1 MLRDGRT
8 GQFSECLYNQPPI
21 SLRHLYS
28 AMSDTPDNL
37 SDLYKIGTVAKLT
50 GIAVER
56 LRAWE
61 RRYGLTPAS
70 REGKTRFFSA
80 EQVERLTR
88 IKRLIDQG
96 HPVSTLINLSNE
108 ALNDRLQTLA
118 PPPTKAT
125 ASATPT
131 VALVGTQLLML
142 EQGNSEAARVTVSGR
157 WVNLDVCLPE
167 LEQLTADT
175 GLPDVLVMLQG
186 SVTPDSLD
194 RLNSLPSSMAR
205 LVIYHYA
212 TDEGLA
218 VAAERN
224 LTLLRWPVSW
234 AEIEQAVA
242 RLARAPLKAGR
253 HAPKR
258 FSDEQLLSIA
268 SASDGLG
275 CACPAD
281 LVHLISALNA
291 FTDHSAAC
299 ASGTELAADAANDMA
314 KGPLNAARQP
324 RHARIAE
331 RTSSARLELELVL
344 EDWVTAEGL
353 LPAPN

>member
-1 MLRDGRT
+1 
-8 GQFSECLYNQPPI
+8 
-21 SLRHLYS
+21 
-28 AMSDTPDNL
+28 MSDTPDSL

-108 ALNDRLQTLA
+108 ALNERLQALLPEPVKAAIGSA
-118 PPPTKAT
+118 P
-125 ASATPT
+125 
-131 VALVGTQLLML
+131 VIALVGTQLLML
-142 EQGNSEAARVTVSGR
+142 EQRQSEPSRVTVSGR
-157 WVNLDVCLPE
+157 WVNLDVSLPE
-167 LEQLTADT
+167 LESLTPTD
-175 GLPDVLVMLQG
+175 GLPDVLVLLQG
-186 SVTPDSLD
+186 SVTPASLA
-194 RLNSLPSSMAR
+194 RLSPLPNSMAR

-212 TDEGLA
+212 TDEGLQS
-218 VAAERN
+218 AAEQGISV
-224 LTLLRWPVSW
+224 LRWPVGWS
-234 AEIEQAVA
+234 EIEQAVA

-253 HAPKR
+253 HAPRR
-258 FSDEQLLSIA
+258 FSDEQLFTIA

-281 LVHLISALNA
+281 LVHLISSLNA
-291 FTDHSAAC
+291 FTDHSEAC
-299 ASGTELAADAANDMA
+299 SADTDSATSV
-314 KGPLNAARQP
+314 ARQP

>member
-1 MLRDGRT
+1 
-8 GQFSECLYNQPPI
+8 
-21 SLRHLYS
+21 
-28 AMSDTPDNL
+28 MSDTPDNL

-70 REGKTRFFSA
+70 RDGKTRFFSA

-96 HPVSTLINLSNE
+96 HPISTLINLSSE
-108 ALNDRLQTLA
+108 ALNERLQALA
-118 PPPTKAT
+118 PMAAKTSTGAAP
-125 ASATPT
+125 S

-142 EQGNSEAARVTVSGR
+142 EQSNAEATRVTVSGR

-167 LEQLTADT
+167 LAQLTTAN
-175 GLPDVLVMLQG
+175 GLPDVLVALQG
-186 SVTPDSLD
+186 SVTADSLD
-194 RLNSLPSSMAR
+194 RLDSLPNSMAR

-212 TDEGLA
+212 TDAGLA
-218 VAAERN
+218 AAADRG

-281 LVHLISALNA
+281 LVNLISALNA

-299 ASGTELAADAANDMA
+299 APDTDFSTDAAND
-314 KGPLNAARQP
+314 ARPP

-353 LPAPN
+353 LPIPN

>member
-1 MLRDGRT
+1 
-8 GQFSECLYNQPPI
+8 
-21 SLRHLYS
+21 
-28 AMSDTPDNL
+28 MSDTPDNL

-70 REGKTRFFSA
+70 RDGKTRFFSA

-88 IKRLIDQG
+88 TKRLIDQG
-96 HPVSTLINLSNE
+96 HPVSTVINLSNE
-108 ALNDRLQTLA
+108 ALDERLRTLTPSPSMATGSAA
-118 PPPTKAT
+118 P
-125 ASATPT
+125 S

-142 EQGNSEAARVTVSGR
+142 EQGNSEASRVTVSGR

-167 LEQLTADT
+167 LERLKVGD
-175 GLPDVLVMLQG
+175 GLPDVLVTLLG
-186 SVTPDSLD
+186 SVTPDSLN
-194 RLNSLPSSMAR
+194 RLYEAPNSMAR
-205 LVIYHYA
+205 LVVYHYA

-218 VAAERN
+218 TAAERS

-234 AEIEQAVA
+234 TEIEQAVA

-253 HAPKR
+253 HAARR
-258 FSDEQLLSIA
+258 FSDEQLFSIA
-268 SASDGLG
+268 NADDGLG
-275 CACPAD
+275 CACPTD
-281 LVHLISALNA
+281 LVNLISALNA

-299 ASGTELAADAANDMA
+299 TSGSEAANSM
-314 KGPLNAARQP
+314 RQP

-331 RTSSARLELELVL
+331 RTSNARLELELVL

>member
-1 MLRDGRT
+1 
-8 GQFSECLYNQPPI
+8 
-21 SLRHLYS
+21 
-28 AMSDTPDNL
+28 MSSSTDNPTEAA

-80 EQVERLTR
+80 AQVERLTR

-96 HPVSTLINLSNE
+96 HPVSTLINLGDS
-108 ALNDRLQTLA
+108 ALDERLQTLTPA
-118 PPPTKAT
+118 QPTLAT
-125 ASATPT
+125 SATPT

-142 EQGNSEAARVTVSGR
+142 EQRQTETPRVSVSGR

-167 LEQLTADT
+167 FDNAATAER
-175 GLPDVLVMLQG
+175 LPDVIVVLEG
-186 SVTPDSLD
+186 SVTPESLD
-194 RLNSLPSSMAR
+194 RLNGLPASMAR
-205 LVIYHYA
+205 LVVYHYA
-212 TDEGLA
+212 TEAGLA
-218 VAAERN
+218 AAVERD
-224 LTLLRWPVSW
+224 LPLLRWPVSW
-234 AEIEQAVA
+234 AEIEQAIA
-242 RLARAPLKAGR
+242 RLVRAPLKAGKR
-253 HAPKR
+253 APRR
-258 FSDEQLLSIA
+258 FSDEQLFTIA
-268 SASDGLG
+268 SASEGLG

-291 FTDHSAAC
+291 FSDHSSAC
-299 ASGTELAADAANDMA
+299 NGIDAHNAP
-314 KGPLNAARQP
+314 KGPSQMP
-324 RHARIAE
+324 RHAQIAE